1 VKSSN
6 EAPDVSEFMTLN
18 EMRLLFVRLPLDI
31 VFTTLNSSFVNV
43 NVDVADMVYN
53 VVPPPPPPNDVKYVI
68 TLQCIATLYKL
79 RSAIRTYD
87 SG

>member
-1 VKSSN
+1 MSNDVLLIMFSILKVTPANVKSSN
-6 EAPDVSEFMTLN
+6 EAPDVSEFITLK
-18 EMRLLFVRLPLDI
+18 EIRLLLVRLPLDI

-68 TLQCIATLYKL
+68 TL
-79 RSAIRTYD
+79 
-87 SG
+87 